1 MCEKRKMLIVDDLDI
16 DRDIL
21 KELFE
26 NEFDI
31 LEAANGQEGIDF
43 IKQYGNQISVVLLDI
58 HMPVMSGI
66 DVLKYRNTDPAF
78 TGIPVIVITINDD
91 TKTQMETF
99 RLGATDYI
107 TKPFME
113 DIIRYRINNVLSTRQ
128 VEEVVRE
135 RENLRVKAE
144 LDLMT
149 GLHNKVTAQ
158 HLISS
163 MLADNHT
170 LCAML
175 VVDIDDFKQ
184 VNDVQG
190 HLAGD
195 RIICMIAKL
204 LAEHFRKTDVV
215 GRIGG
220 DEFLVFMQD
229 LPSAD
234 LARKKASNF
243 SNLLKYTSDAT
254 PPANISVSIGL
265 AISEKRPYTYEELFK
280 QADQALYNAK
290 RNGKGQYAEYG
301 VEKPPKNFD
310 KETFASLLLSK
321 SRKVRSAINMISENT
336 HLLTI
341 LSPKEADYFKEEF
354 TGKIHLIFI
363 DLSTES
369 ENESALIAQ
378 MLQIDWLQ
386 GIPFIAICK
395 EGNIRQYS
403 AAIQR
408 GAADILP
415 APIDTAFAKRRVAE
429 FCHIENNS

>member
-1 MCEKRKMLIVDDLDI
+1 MCEKRKMLIVDDLDL

-31 LEAANGQEGIDF
+31 LEAVNGQKGIDL
-43 IKQYGNQISVVLLDI
+43 IKQYGSQISIVLLDI

-66 DVLKYRNTDPAF
+66 QVLKYRNTDPSFA
-78 TGIPVIVITINDD
+78 GIPVIVITINDD

-158 HLISS
+158 HLISN
-163 MLADNHT
+163 MLTDNHT

-204 LAEHFRKTDVV
+204 LSEHFRKTDVV

-243 SNLLKYTSDAT
+243 SKLLKYTSDAT

-301 VEKPPKNFD
+301 VEKTPKCFD
-310 KETFASLLLSK
+310 KESFATLLLSK
-321 SRKVRSAINMISENT
+321 SREVRSAIDMISENT
-336 HLLTI
+336 RLLAI
-341 LSPKEADYFKEEF
+341 RSPKEANYFKEDF
-354 TGKIHLIFI
+354 TGKVHLIYI

-369 ENESALIAQ
+369 ENESALIEQ
-378 MLQIDWLQ
+378 MLQMDWLQ
-386 GIPFIAICK
+386 NIPFIAICK

-403 AAIQR
+403 VAIQR
-408 GAADILP
+408 GAVDILP

-429 FCHIENNS
+429 FCHIEK

>member
-1 MCEKRKMLIVDDLDI
+1 MCEKRKMLIVDDLDL

-21 KELFE
+21 RELFE

-31 LEAANGQEGIDF
+31 LEAVNGQEGIDLV
-43 IKQYGNQISVVLLDI
+43 KQYGNQISIVLLDI
-58 HMPVMSGI
+58 HMPVSSGI
-66 DVLKYRNTDPAF
+66 DVLKYRSTDHTFA
-78 TGIPVIVITINDD
+78 GIPVIVITINDD
-91 TKTQMETF
+91 TKNQMETF

-107 TKPFME
+107 TKPFIE
-113 DIIRYRINNVLSTRQ
+113 EIIRHRIHNVLSTRQ

-135 RENLRVKAE
+135 RETLRVKAE

-149 GLHNKVTAQ
+149 SLYNKVTTQ
-158 HLISS
+158 QLISN
-163 MLADNHT
+163 MLADNHS

-175 VVDIDDFKQ
+175 VVDIDDFKT
-184 VNDVQG
+184 VNDIQG

-195 RIICMIAKL
+195 RMICLIAKL
-204 LAEHFRKTDVV
+204 LSEHFRKTDVV

-234 LARKKASNF
+234 LARKKANNF
-243 SNLLKYTSDAT
+243 SKLLKYTSDST
-254 PPANISVSIGL
+254 PPASISVSIGL

-301 VEKPPKNFD
+301 IEESPKD
-310 KETFASLLLSK
+310 LYKETFATLLLSK
-321 SRKVRSAINMISENT
+321 DREVRGAIAMISENT
-336 HLLTI
+336 RLLTVF
-341 LSPKEADYFKEEF
+341 SPEETDYFKKEF
-354 TGKIHLIFI
+354 MNRIHLIYI
-363 DLSTES
+363 DISTES
-369 ENESALIAQ
+369 ENEEALIDQ

-386 GIPFIAICK
+386 GIPFIAICR
-395 EGNIRQYS
+395 EGNIKQYS

-415 APIDTAFAKRRVAE
+415 APIDTVFAKRRVAQ
-429 FCHIENNS
+429 FCHIEQ